1 MARSTPRVRRVSI
14 HRTTSR
20 VSVRRVVLEGLTW
33 ATNLSPRQRATL
45 TRDEVLG
52 RAEIPGA
59 WSSTAGLST
68 RVNPT
73 LLCGAGTVRSMSLLV
88 ATHDVFIEH
97 LTGPGHP
104 ERPARLGA
112 VLSGL
117 SDLDPDAISWV
128 SAPVASDADLHRV
141 HPAKLLSEMDELCAR
156 GGGSIDPDTSVSPKS
171 AEAARR
177 AAGAGLE
184 LVDCLDRGEGDVGWS
199 VVRPP
204 GHHALSDRQMGFCL
218 INNVAVTAAK
228 LAERGERVAIV
239 DLDAHHGNGT
249 EAIFYDNPNV
259 LFVSTHQGQWYP
271 FTGAV
276 GDVGVGQG
284 RGANVNVPLP
294 AGSAGDAL
302 RLAFDEVVGPVL
314 ERFAPT
320 WVLISAGFDGHRD
333 DPLAQ
338 LGFTSTDYAEV
349 MGKVLQ
355 VAAPGKRML
364 FLEGGYDLDALRLCT
379 AAVGSAAL
387 GLDLRPEETSS
398 AGLGSQIIAEARS
411 VHLGGGAGDL

>member
-1 MARSTPRVRRVSI
+1 M
-14 HRTTSR
+14 
-20 VSVRRVVLEGLTW
+20 
-33 ATNLSPRQRATL
+33 NFSPRQRDIR

-52 RAEIPGA
+52 RAEIPEV
-59 WSSTAGLST
+59 WRSTAGLST
-68 RVNPT
+68 SPNPT
-73 LLCGAGTVRSMSLLV
+73 LLLGAGTVSCMSLLV
-88 ATHDVFIEH
+88 ATHDVFVEH
-97 LTGPGHP
+97 LTGAGHP

-112 VLSGL
+112 VLDGL
-117 SDLDPDAISWV
+117 ATLDADAIKWI
-128 SAPVASDADLHRV
+128 SAPVASDEDLQRV
-141 HPAKLLSEMDELCAR
+141 HPAHLISDLEDLCAS
-156 GGGSIDPDTSVSPKS
+156 GGGSIDPDTRVSAKS

-184 LVDCLDRGEGDVGWS
+184 LVNRLDQGEGDVGWS

-228 LAERGERVAIV
+228 LAARGERVAIV

-249 EAIFYDNPNV
+249 ESIFYDNPNV

-276 GDVGVGQG
+276 NDVGNGQG
-284 RGANVNVPLP
+284 RGANVNIPLP

-302 RLAFDEVVGPVL
+302 RLAYDEVIEPVL
-314 ERFAPT
+314 DRFGPT
-320 WVLISAGFDGHRD
+320 WVLLSAGFDGHRD

-349 MGKVLQ
+349 MTKVLAN
-355 VAAPGKRML
+355 AAPGKRML
-364 FLEGGYDLDALRLCT
+364 FLEGGYDLDALAHCT
-379 AAVGSAAL
+379 AAVGSAVI
-387 GLDLRPEETSS
+387 GLDHRPEETSS
-398 AGLGSQIIAEARS
+398 AGLGSQIVAEARS